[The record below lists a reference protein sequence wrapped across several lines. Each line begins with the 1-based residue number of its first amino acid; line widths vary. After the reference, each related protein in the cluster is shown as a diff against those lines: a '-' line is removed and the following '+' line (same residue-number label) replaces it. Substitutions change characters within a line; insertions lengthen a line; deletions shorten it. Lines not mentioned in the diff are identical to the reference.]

1 MEEVEP
7 GIYSGVKKEKCIT
20 ALRDSEYG
28 YFDVDRRAK
37 LPGSE
42 IRLITASDLTGQ
54 VTKNKKQKVKRRVR
68 ELKEKDGFKIF
79 IYNT

>member
-1 MEEVEP
+1 M
-7 GIYSGVKKEKCIT
+7 
-20 ALRDSEYG
+20 
-28 YFDVDRRAK
+28 DRRAK